1 MPSLIWQR
9 YSPLTG
15 PVHSAS
21 SSYAHH
27 GPGLHRANR
36 KIAQYEAQVKK
47 TGGVFLPLIANPFDG
62 LHKTHLPTL
71 LPLGRRN

>member
-1 MPSLIWQR
+1 
-9 YSPLTG
+9 
-15 PVHSAS
+15 
-21 SSYAHH
+21 
-27 GPGLHRANR
+27 LHRANR